1 MHLTACDRP
10 HVTNLGFAR
19 TSSTSSSA
27 LTRSFIGAQP
37 LTCASDF
44 DLVARNAVRPR
55 SVVFA
60 DTSRRG
66 RGSTTKSATP
76 EWRRRRQRRAN
87 WCGTWS
93 NRVAAIPRP
102 RRSTPFA
109 AIQAHHGAPTGPQ
122 ATRSEPYV
130 PFESFHEKS
139 RTVERGTPAV
149 PPLRVSKP
157 LAVHLPPEPPK
168 ASPTLAR
175 MASPRTGARLR
186 RRRPVGRSSI
196 L

>member
-1 MHLTACDRP
+1 
-10 HVTNLGFAR
+10 VTNLGFAR

-102 RRSTPFA
+102 RRSTPLPPSGA
-109 AIQAHHGAPTGPQ
+109 RRHSEPGSERHGADRTYLLNRFTRNRVRWSAGHPQ
-122 ATRSEPYV
+122 
-130 PFESFHEKS
+130 
-139 RTVERGTPAV
+139 
-149 PPLRVSKP
+149 
-157 LAVHLPPEPPK
+157 
-168 ASPTLAR
+168 SPHCGFPSLWRFTSSPNRQRRPQPLAR
-175 MASPRTGARLR
+175 MASPRSGARPR
-186 RRRPVGRSSI
+186 R
-196 L
+196 